1 MFRYVLLALLVT
13 EVSELMTAVIMGI
26 RDFYELRLVFLVNLM
41 TNPLISVLYL
51 AGGIFLGP
59 ALRWYLIAAELAV
72 WLTEAAVY
80 QICIEKKRSFLLFSA
95 VANAVSVFA
104 GVLAGRWISKERK
117 HEKDKKSSDLYFG
130 ITFNCS
136 TGLWRCHDRTGLSGC
151 DSGLLCNRVCA

>member
-13 EVSELMTAVIMGI
+13 EVSELMTAVIMGM
-26 RDFYELRLVFLVNLM
+26 RDFYELRLVLLVNLM

-80 QICIEKKRSFLLFSA
+80 QICIEK
-95 VANAVSVFA
+95 
-104 GVLAGRWISKERK
+104 
-117 HEKDKKSSDLYFG
+117 SSDLYFG

-136 TGLWRCHDRTGLSGC
+136 TGLWRCNDRTGLSGC
-151 DSGLLCNRVCA
+151 DSGLSCNRVCA

>member
-13 EVSELMTAVIMGI
+13 EVSELMTAVIMGM
-26 RDFYELRLVFLVNLM
+26 RDFYELRLVLLVNLM

-95 VANAVSVFA
+95 AANAVSVFA
-104 GVLAGRWISKERK
+104 GVLAGRWI
-117 HEKDKKSSDLYFG
+117 
-130 ITFNCS
+130 
-136 TGLWRCHDRTGLSGC
+136 
-151 DSGLLCNRVCA
+151 